1 MDREI
6 LFRGKRTDN
15 NSWVSGFYWEFTKD
29 DKTVSVMRTQM
40 LTNVIVDTSTI
51 GQYTGLTDKN
61 GRKIFEGDIVEIPHE
76 NELFVMAW
84 DDDLARFICSGETVN
99 FDFDSFYGNQI
110 IVLGNIHDDSELLEV
125 TDNGN

>member
-1 MDREI
+1 MSELEI
-6 LFRGKRTDN
+6 FAER
-15 NSWVSGFYWEFTKD
+15 VYISGWTYPIQWEP
-29 DKTVSVMRTQM
+29 SEHQ
-40 LTNVIVDTSTI
+40 VDTSTV